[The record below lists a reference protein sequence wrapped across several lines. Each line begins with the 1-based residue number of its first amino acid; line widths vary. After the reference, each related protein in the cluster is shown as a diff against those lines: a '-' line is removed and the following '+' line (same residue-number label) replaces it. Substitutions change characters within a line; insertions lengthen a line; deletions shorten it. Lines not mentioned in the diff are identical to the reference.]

1 MDEEFI
7 NEDDN
12 QDENIH
18 EDEQI
23 NGNTYLTIGFTI
35 LKLECSTKVRSKYKY
50 KRVKVDNLG
59 DQALFVGDSSSVS
72 SSPSSFNGCKANCAY
87 FTDDCKEGFSST
99 LNGGWFDIGVFS
111 IEDGNI
117 NQHCKGESY
126 SYFSTPLWYI

>member
-72 SSPSSFNGCKANCAY
+72 LSPSSFNGCKANCIY
-87 FTDDCKEGFSST
+87 FTYDNIELYEET
-99 LNGGWFDIGVFS
+99 LNGGGYDMGVFNMK
-111 IEDGNI
+111 DGTLDK
-117 NQHCKGESY
+117 HYPESF
-126 SYFSTPLWYI
+126 SYYSTPLWFI

>member
-50 KRVKVDNLG
+50 KRVMVDNLG
-59 DQALFVGDSSSVS
+59 DQVLFVGDSSSMS
-72 SSPSSFNGCKANCAY
+72 SSPSSFNGCKANCVY
-87 FTDDCKEGFSST
+87 FTDDYKKGFSST

-111 IEDGNI
+111 MEDGNI
-117 NQHCKGESY
+117 NQHYRGESY
-126 SYFSTPLWYI
+126 S